1 MKLSIAEKAVIGIT
15 LLAAAFT
22 IGFFAGRSGGE
33 VFVVE
38 TEKEAFQVSDSV
50 AYSSGN
56 AGTSEVAEEDAE
68 DVPQE
73 SGSDGLININTA
85 NSELLQT
92 LPGIGQKIA
101 GQIIAYREKNG
112 DFAII
117 DEIMDVDGIGE
128 KIYENIEAMIT
139 VD

>member
-1 MKLSIAEKAVIGIT
+1 MKLSVAEKAVIGIS

-33 VFVVE
+33 TFVVE
-38 TEKEAFQVSDSV
+38 TEKEAAQVSEAASDIWGNMDV
-50 AYSSGN
+50 SGN
-56 AGTSEVAEEDAE
+56 AGG
-68 DVPQE
+68 VPRE
-73 SGSDGLININTA
+73 SASDGLININTA
-85 NSELLQT
+85 DLELLQT

-101 GQIIAYREKNG
+101 GRIIAYREENG
-112 DFAII
+112 SFAII

-128 KIYENIEAMIT
+128 KIFEGIETLIT